1 MAKLPLIRKGGKN
14 INVEKGIT
22 YLIIMNKI
30 VVKNLR

>member
-30 VVKNLR
+30 VIKIL